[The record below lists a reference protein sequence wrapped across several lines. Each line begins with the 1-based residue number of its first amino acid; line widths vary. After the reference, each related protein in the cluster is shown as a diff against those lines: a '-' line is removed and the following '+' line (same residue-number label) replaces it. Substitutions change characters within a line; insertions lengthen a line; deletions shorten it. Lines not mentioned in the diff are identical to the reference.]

1 MTMSLTVL
9 SLLFFASLDEAQGGL
24 EKAIAGRRHYL
35 WGPRST
41 EFYDY
46 LIKAEKA
53 GLMSGAR
60 GESFS
65 WTLVQTLRDDD
76 VKWNADLSLSTL
88 SYLWPRSQEAL
99 EDELRVGDA
108 QSIRYAGR
116 VMRWKTEQPS
126 QLLLSRTVEEM
137 RDDSQIG
144 LHGYDM
150 MWNARSS
157 AKYLQEWYPIARPY
171 VLSEITQG
179 DCQSRPLAAAIAGFS
194 GDVEAAEKIVETL
207 VVHLADND
215 QWGDAQMALP
225 ALYRLGR
232 SGIPYL
238 SKYANSKDRQQRILV
253 NLILERIENPSLGW
267 FESSVAI
274 HGVDF
279 RITSRTHESILVSF
293 EKAIE
298 QWGCGWGTY

>member
-9 SLLFFASLDEAQGGL
+9 TLLFFASSDDAQGGL
-24 EKAIAGRRHYL
+24 AKSIAGRHFGRI
-35 WGPRST
+35 WGPGKT

-60 GESFS
+60 GTSFS

-76 VKWNADLSLSTL
+76 VKWNADLSLATL

-108 QSIRYAGR
+108 QSIRYAGE
-116 VMRWKTEQPS
+116 VLRWKSERPS
-126 QLLLSRTVEEM
+126 PLLLSRTVEEM
-137 RDDSQIG
+137 RDDSGLG
-144 LHGYDM
+144 LHVYDM
-150 MWNARSS
+150 MWNSRSS
-157 AKYLQEWYPIARPY
+157 AKYLQEWYPVARPY
-171 VLSEITQG
+171 VLREIKDG
-179 DCQSRPLAAAIAGFS
+179 DCQSRPLAAAIAGFA
-194 GDVEAAEKIVETL
+194 GDSEAAEQIVETL
-207 VVHLADND
+207 VVHLKDND
-215 QWGDAQMALP
+215 HWGDAQMAVP

-232 SGIPYL
+232 SGIPHL
-238 SKYANSKDRQQRILV
+238 SKYVNSKDRQQRILV
-253 NLILERIENPSLGW
+253 NLILERIENPSLKW

-279 RITSRTHESILVSF
+279 RISETTHESILASF
-293 EKAIE
+293 EEAIE
-298 QWGCGWGTY
+298 QWGCNEK

>member
-9 SLLFFASLDEAQGGL
+9 TLLFFASSDDVQGGL
-24 EKAIAGRRHYL
+24 EKSLAKRRQYM
-35 WGPRST
+35 WGPTKT

-60 GESFS
+60 GTSFS

-76 VKWNADLSLSTL
+76 VKWNADLSLATL
-88 SYLWPRSQEAL
+88 SQLWPRSQEAL

-116 VMRWKTEQPS
+116 VLRRKSERPS
-126 QLLLSRTVEEM
+126 PLLLTRTVEEM
-137 RDDSQIG
+137 RDDCRLG
-144 LHGYDM
+144 LHVFDW
-150 MWNARSS
+150 MWNARSC
-157 AKYLQEWYPIARPY
+157 AEYLQEWYPVARPY
-171 VLSEITQG
+171 VLREITHG

-194 GDVEAAEKIVETL
+194 GDSEAAEQIVETL
-207 VVHLADND
+207 VVHLEDND
-215 QWGDAQMALP
+215 HWGDAQMAVP

-232 SGIPYL
+232 SGIPHL

-253 NLILERIENPSLGW
+253 NLILERIENPSLKW

-279 RITSRTHESILVSF
+279 RISETSHESILASF
-293 EKAIE
+293 EEAIE
-298 QWGCGWGTY
+298 QWGCNEK

>member
-9 SLLFFASLDEAQGGL
+9 TLLFFASSDDAQGGL
-24 EKAIAGRRHYL
+24 AKSIAGRHFGRI
-35 WGPRST
+35 WGPGKT

-60 GESFS
+60 GTSFS

-76 VKWNADLSLSTL
+76 VKWNADLSLATL

-108 QSIRYAGR
+108 QSVRYAGR
-116 VMRWKTEQPS
+116 VLRRKSERPS
-126 QLLLSRTVEEM
+126 PLLLSRTVEEM
-137 RDDSQIG
+137 RDDSGLG

-150 MWNARSS
+150 MWNSRSS
-157 AKYLQEWYPIARPY
+157 AKYLQEWYPVARPY
-171 VLSEITQG
+171 VLREIKDG
-179 DCQSRPLAAAIAGFS
+179 DCQSRPLAAAIAGFA
-194 GDVEAAEKIVETL
+194 GDSEAAEQIVETL
-207 VVHLADND
+207 VVHLKDND
-215 QWGDAQMALP
+215 HWGDAQMAVP

-232 SGIPYL
+232 SGIPHL
-238 SKYANSKDRQQRILV
+238 SKYASSKDRQQRILV
-253 NLILERIENPSLGW
+253 NLILERIENPSLKW

-279 RITSRTHESILVSF
+279 RISETTHESILASF
-293 EKAIE
+293 EEAIE
-298 QWGCGWGTY
+298 QWGCNEK

>member
-9 SLLFFASLDEAQGGL
+9 TLLFFASSDDAQGGL
-24 EKAIAGRRHYL
+24 AKSIAGRHFGRI
-35 WGPRST
+35 WGPGKT

-60 GESFS
+60 GNSFS

-76 VKWNADLSLSTL
+76 VKWNADLSLATL

-108 QSIRYAGR
+108 QSIRYAGE
-116 VMRWKTEQPS
+116 VLRWKSERPS
-126 QLLLSRTVEEM
+126 PLLLSRTVEEM
-137 RDDSQIG
+137 RDDSGLG
-144 LHGYDM
+144 LHMYDM
-150 MWNARSS
+150 MWNSRSS
-157 AKYLQEWYPIARPY
+157 AKYLQEWYPVARPY
-171 VLSEITQG
+171 VLREITDG
-179 DCQSRPLAAAIAGFS
+179 DCQSRPLAAAIAGFA
-194 GDVEAAEKIVETL
+194 GDSEAAERIVETL
-207 VVHLADND
+207 VVHLKDND
-215 QWGDAQMALP
+215 HWGDAQMAVP

-232 SGIPYL
+232 SGIPHL

-253 NLILERIENPSLGW
+253 NLILERIENPSLKW

-279 RITSRTHESILVSF
+279 RISETTHESILASF
-293 EKAIE
+293 EEAIE
-298 QWGCGWGTY
+298 QWGCNEK

>member
-9 SLLFFASLDEAQGGL
+9 TLLFFASSDDAQGGL
-24 EKAIAGRRHYL
+24 AKSIAGRHFGRI
-35 WGPRST
+35 WGPGKT

-60 GESFS
+60 GTSFS

-76 VKWNADLSLSTL
+76 VKWNADLSLATL

-116 VMRWKTEQPS
+116 VMRWKSERPS
-126 QLLLSRTVEEM
+126 PLLLSRTVEEM
-137 RDDSQIG
+137 RDDSRLG
-144 LHGYDM
+144 LHMYDW
-150 MWNARSS
+150 MWNSRECAI
-157 AKYLQEWYPIARPY
+157 YLQEWYPIARPY
-171 VLSEITQG
+171 VLREIKDG
-179 DCQSRPLAAAIAGFS
+179 DCQSRPLAAAIAGFA
-194 GDVEAAEKIVETL
+194 GDSEAAEQIVEAL
-207 VVHLADND
+207 VVHLKDND
-215 QWGDAQMALP
+215 HWGDAQMAVP

-232 SGIPYL
+232 SGIPHL

-253 NLILERIENPSLGW
+253 NLILERIENPSLKW

-279 RITSRTHESILVSF
+279 RISETTHESILASF
-293 EKAIE
+293 EEAIE
-298 QWGCGWGTY
+298 QWGCNEK

>member
-1 MTMSLTVL
+1 MTASLTVL
-9 SLLFFASLDEAQGGL
+9 TLLFFASSDDVQGGL
-24 EKAIAGRRHYL
+24 EKSLAKRRQYM
-35 WGPRST
+35 WGPTKT

-60 GESFS
+60 GTSFS

-76 VKWNADLSLSTL
+76 VKWNADLSLATL

-108 QSIRYAGR
+108 QSIRYAGE
-116 VMRWKTEQPS
+116 VLRWKSERPS
-126 QLLLSRTVEEM
+126 PLLLSRTVEEM
-137 RDDSQIG
+137 RDDSGLG

-150 MWNARSS
+150 MWNSRSS
-157 AKYLQEWYPIARPY
+157 AKYLQEWYPVARPY
-171 VLSEITQG
+171 VLREIKDG
-179 DCQSRPLAAAIAGFS
+179 DCQSRPLAAAIAGFA
-194 GDVEAAEKIVETL
+194 GDSEAAEQIVETL
-207 VVHLADND
+207 VVHLKDND
-215 QWGDAQMALP
+215 HWGDAQMAVP

-232 SGIPYL
+232 SGIPHL

-253 NLILERIENPSLGW
+253 NLILERIENPSLKW

-279 RITSRTHESILVSF
+279 RISETSHESILASF
-293 EKAIE
+293 EEAIE
-298 QWGCGWGTY
+298 QWGCNEK

>member
-1 MTMSLTVL
+1 MTTIFTVL
-9 SLLFFASLDEAQGGL
+9 CLLLCTSPDDAQGGL
-24 EKAIAGRRHYL
+24 EKSLAGRRSL
-35 WGPRST
+35 IWGPTKT

-65 WTLVQTLRDDD
+65 WTLVKTLRDDD

-116 VMRWKTEQPS
+116 VLRWKSERPS
-126 QLLLSRTVEEM
+126 PLLLSRTVEEM
-137 RDDSQIG
+137 RDDSGLG
-144 LHGYDM
+144 LHMYDW
-150 MWNARSS
+150 MWNSRSC
-157 AKYLQEWYPIARPY
+157 AMYLQEWYPVARPY
-171 VLSEITQG
+171 VLREITHG

-194 GDVEAAEKIVETL
+194 GDSEAAEQIVEAL
-207 VVHLADND
+207 VVHLEDNNH
-215 QWGDAQMALP
+215 GADAQMALP

-232 SGIPYL
+232 SGIPHL

-253 NLILERIENPSLGW
+253 NLILERIENPSLQW

-279 RITSRTHESILVSF
+279 RISETTHETILVSF
-293 EKAIE
+293 EEAIE
-298 QWGCGWGTY
+298 QWGCCGK

>member
-9 SLLFFASLDEAQGGL
+9 TLLFFASSDDAQGGL
-24 EKAIAGRRHYL
+24 AKSIVGRHFGRI
-35 WGPRST
+35 WGPGKT

-60 GESFS
+60 GNSFS

-76 VKWNADLSLSTL
+76 VKWNADLSLATL

-116 VMRWKTEQPS
+116 VLRWKSERPS
-126 QLLLSRTVEEM
+126 PLLLSRTVEEM
-137 RDDSQIG
+137 RDDSGLG
-144 LHGYDM
+144 LHMYDW
-150 MWNARSS
+150 MWNSRECAR
-157 AKYLQEWYPIARPY
+157 YLQEWYPIARPY
-171 VLSEITQG
+171 VLREIKDG
-179 DCQSRPLAAAIAGFS
+179 DCQSRPLAAAIAGFA
-194 GDVEAAEKIVETL
+194 GDSEAAEQIVETL
-207 VVHLADND
+207 VVHLKDND
-215 QWGDAQMALP
+215 HWGDAQMALP

-232 SGIPYL
+232 SGIPHL

-253 NLILERIENPSLGW
+253 NLILERIENPSLKW

-279 RITSRTHESILVSF
+279 RISETSHESILASF
-293 EKAIE
+293 EEAIE
-298 QWGCGWGTY
+298 QWGCNEK